1 MHKQHKNHHHHHHG
15 KQPRAERGFDHV
27 NRYYDKQLDTWAAKI
42 LPGEF
47 YVTSH
52 GEMIATVLGSC
63 ISACIRD
70 TKLGIGGMNHFMLP
84 IQNEHSTEQWGSNP
98 NTAETRYG
106 NWAMEHLLNTLYK
119 MGSRKQDLEV
129 KLFGGG
135 QVMAAMSD
143 VGQRNILFVY
153 DYLRKEGMQV
163 AAADV
168 GDIFS
173 RKVLFFPDT
182 GSVKVRRM
190 TTTNNDTIVKRE
202 KGYMDSIQQH
212 KDDSG
217 DIELFD

>member
-1 MHKQHKNHHHHHHG
+1 MHKQHKRHHHHPHA
-15 KQPRAERGFDHV
+15 KQPPVERGFDHV
-27 NRYYDKQLDTWAAKI
+27 NRYFDKSLNTWTAKI

-70 TKLGIGGMNHFMLP
+70 KKLGIGGMNHFMLP
-84 IQNEHSTEQWGSNP
+84 AQNEHSSEQWGSNA

-135 QVMAAMSD
+135 QVMATMTD
-143 VGQRNILFVY
+143 IGQRNILFVY
-153 DYLRKEGMQV
+153 DYLRKEGMSV

-168 GDIFS
+168 GDVFS

-182 GSVKVRRM
+182 GSVKVRRIVS
-190 TTTNNDTIVKRE
+190 THNETIVNRE

-212 KDDSG
+212 KDDS